1 MLTCSAARCTSAAAR
16 LCSLLG
22 EIPLE
27 SGSPQRSADAPPD
40 AGSSSSPNLLAPGSA
55 DVGRRAA
62 PEDAAGPL
70 VVLLE
75 LWGRS
80 ARDAVAGR
88 GGSGPWDM
96 PGIEGFRS
104 LGFRAWGSGFRAEG
118 RGGGAGRYP
127 LGHA

>member
-1 MLTCSAARCTSAAAR
+1 MSTCSAARCTSAAAR
-16 LCSLLG
+16 LFSR
-22 EIPLE
+22 ET

-62 PEDAAGPL
+62 PEDAARPL
-70 VVLLE
+70 AVLLE

-88 GGSGPWDM
+88 GGSAPWDT
-96 PGIEGFRS
+96 PD
-104 LGFRAWGSGFRAEG
+104 
-118 RGGGAGRYP
+118 
-127 LGHA
+127 